1 RSRRRQKSGR
11 RKWSH
16 GIGWKRSWRAW
27 KGMPNGGKFR
37 WINRR
42 PLLSGECGRS
52 SNGFHVERRGR
63 TAKSREPLASLAPS
77 GQLRG
82 HALRIPFRLLC
93 HATEWYARMEILPDT
108 GGDYREKRN
117 YWSASGVNS
126 RCEKRKN
133 GHSIAA

>member
-1 RSRRRQKSGR
+1 MR
-11 RKWSH
+11 H
-16 GIGWKRSWRAW
+16 GG
-27 KGMPNGGKFR
+27 NFR
-37 WINRR
+37 WIYRR
-42 PLLSGECGRS
+42 PLFSGKCGRS
-52 SNGFHVERRGR
+52 SKGFHAERRGR

-117 YWSASGVNS
+117 CSSASGVNS
-126 RCEKRKN
+126 RCEKNER
-133 GHSIAA
+133 SIAPPVQTSER